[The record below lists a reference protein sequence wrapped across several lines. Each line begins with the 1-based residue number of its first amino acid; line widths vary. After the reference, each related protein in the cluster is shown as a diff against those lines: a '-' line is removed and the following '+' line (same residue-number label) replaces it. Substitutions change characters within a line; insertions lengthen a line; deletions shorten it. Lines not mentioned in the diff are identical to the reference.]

1 MFFIG
6 LQNLN
11 KHLIHSRQHLLTH
24 LCWHFLILSNLL
36 SLLLYSMMT
45 KDRYFNHQLY
55 WTDARLKE
63 MVFDC
68 QRYWFSGEKLLEEEA
83 TWEGEHEIQQ
93 LYPHFDLEDK
103 VNFNGGGIDT
113 NNNIM
118 RPKNKN
124 SQTMEKVKKSTR
136 MGQHPKWLE
145 NYTCWRAREETVC
158 GMWVL
163 LFSIIEFF
171 ILSSVIPI
179 SSSIIAYCDSHFQV
193 ISNIQKKDQI
203 LIAIIFFVIP

>member
-36 SLLLYSMMT
+36 
-45 KDRYFNHQLY
+45 
-55 WTDARLKE
+55 
-63 MVFDC
+63 
-68 QRYWFSGEKLLEEEA
+68 
-83 TWEGEHEIQQ
+83 
-93 LYPHFDLEDK
+93 
-103 VNFNGGGIDT
+103 
-113 NNNIM
+113 M

-124 SQTMEKVKKSTR
+124 SQTIDKVKKSTR
-136 MGQHPKWLE
+136 MGQRPKWLE
-145 NYTCWRAREETVC
+145 NYTCWRTGEETVC

-163 LFSIIEFF
+163 LSSVIEFF
-171 ILSSVIPI
+171 ILSSVILI

-193 ISNIQKKDQI
+193 ISEIQKKDQI
-203 LIAIIFFVIP
+203 LIVIILFVIP